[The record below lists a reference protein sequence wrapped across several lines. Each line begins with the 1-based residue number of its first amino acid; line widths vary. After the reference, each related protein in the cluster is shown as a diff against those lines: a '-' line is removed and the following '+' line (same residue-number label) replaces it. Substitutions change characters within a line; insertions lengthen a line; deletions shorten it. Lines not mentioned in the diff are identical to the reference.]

1 MYAIT
6 MGNVVVTG
14 FFVCLTTGHLAIGIY
29 LAVLAG
35 TTPGMTSAPVVHR
48 ALNGRYQY

>member
-6 MGNVVVTG
+6 MGNKLVTG
-14 FFVCLTTGHLAIGIY
+14 FFVFLTVAHLAVGIY

-35 TTPGMTSAPVVHR
+35 ITPGMTFTSVDHW
-48 ALNGRYQY
+48 ALGSGDRY